1 MKLTFNFANRCPFLK
16 ANSVLPRFRILQ
28 IGDLHLPSA
37 IEYSKSVDSKD
48 SRFPPDLK
56 RIISKPPLR
65 KAFEKIYD
73 LICGSDISAI
83 LFMGDLTDYG
93 ELSGYQACASYIASS
108 LQIGSKGSIKDLPV
122 GIVSGNHDVDRL
134 LAKNPSNNAKFSP
147 LTNALAQVGL
157 PRVPI
162 KDPLWI
168 NLKDGNSSVQIALLN
183 SCWGCGSPE
192 FIPEEFRDDVQ
203 TAIDTAI
210 ARGTSQREIKAYYER
225 QFDTPAFSEETIQK
239 LVADAQDQQES
250 ALIVV
255 AHHNLL
261 PQRLPR
267 LAPYTELVNSGA
279 LRTALEE
286 LERPVVYLHGH
297 IHQDPVEILRVPNG
311 MPLVSISAPE
321 ISSGFNMIELV
332 FTRDGIPASCRIVK
346 WRFDGAGFLK
356 FEAPT
361 TISLIGY
368 RRMSTDISLP
378 KLFQVILD
386 AKQLYWSQLVT
397 DASFYSDHIK
407 LEEDL
412 ELLLAENLIKIEN
425 YSMSSKHWIIGAQ
438 L

>member
-1 MKLTFNFANRCPFLK
+1 
-16 ANSVLPRFRILQ
+16 
-28 IGDLHLPSA
+28 
-37 IEYSKSVDSKD
+37 
-48 SRFPPDLK
+48 
-56 RIISKPPLR
+56 
-65 KAFEKIYD
+65 
-73 LICGSDISAI
+73 
-83 LFMGDLTDYG
+83 
-93 ELSGYQACASYIASS
+93 
-108 LQIGSKGSIKDLPV
+108 
-122 GIVSGNHDVDRL
+122 
-134 LAKNPSNNAKFSP
+134 
-147 LTNALAQVGL
+147 
-157 PRVPI
+157 
-162 KDPLWI
+162 
-168 NLKDGNSSVQIALLN
+168 
-183 SCWGCGSPE
+183 
-192 FIPEEFRDDVQ
+192 
-203 TAIDTAI
+203 
-210 ARGTSQREIKAYYER
+210 
-225 QFDTPAFSEETIQK
+225 
-239 LVADAQDQQES
+239 
-250 ALIVV
+250 
-255 AHHNLL
+255 
-261 PQRLPR
+261 
-267 LAPYTELVNSGA
+267 VNSGA
-279 LRTALEE
+279 LRAALEE

-356 FEAPT
+356 SEAPA

-425 YSMSSKHWIIGAQ
+425 HNMSSKHWIIGAQ